1 MGVPKADE
9 LPPGPVSRRR
19 LVHTDA
25 PWARAAGYSRAVRV
39 GDHVAVAGTAPVAGD
54 GSIAH
59 PGDAYL
65 QACLCLDIIG
75 RALAEAGAGLEH
87 VVRTRMFVGEGAD
100 REAVLRAHGEVFGDI
115 RPATTLVLV
124 SGFVDDAILVE
135 IEADAIVA

>member
-1 MGVPKADE
+1 MGVPQADA
-9 LPPGPVSRRR
+9 LPPGPVSQRR
-19 LVHTDA
+19 LVPTDA
-25 PWARAAGYSRAVRV
+25 PWARTAGYSRAVRV
-39 GDHVAVAGTAPVAGD
+39 GDHVAVAGTAPVAAD

-59 PGDAYL
+59 SGNAYL
-65 QACLCLDIIG
+65 QARLCLDIIG

-87 VVRTRMFVGEGAD
+87 VVRTRMFVGAGAD
-100 REAVLRAHGEVFGDI
+100 QEAVLRAHGEVFGDI